1 MSLTT
6 TQRRVAAGM
15 AGGLATTLLVFSL
28 SASLHPV
35 DAKAV
40 GLNARLAVVAAAI
53 LAPALSLVISI
64 ARLAKHRFF
73 NAKDIDGSALTQ
85 GTDQARL
92 LQALL
97 QNTLEQTAIAIPVY
111 LCWGVVASHAMLA
124 MVAAAGILFLAGRLL
139 FFIGYSGGAASR
151 AFGFALTFYPTLVLL
166 IGCAWFLLR
175 RAFG

>member
-15 AGGLATTLLVFSL
+15 AGGLATTLLVFFL

-40 GLNARLAVVAAAI
+40 DLNARLAVVAAAI

-124 MVAAAGILFLAGRLL
+124 MVAAAGMLFLAGRLL

-151 AFGFALTFYPTLVLL
+151 AFGFSLTFYPTLVLL

>member
-15 AGGLATTLLVFSL
+15 AGGLATTLLVFFL

-40 GLNARLAVVAAAI
+40 DLNARLAVVAAAI

-124 MVAAAGILFLAGRLL
+124 MVAAAGILFLVGRLL

>member
-1 MSLTT
+1 
-6 TQRRVAAGM
+6 
-15 AGGLATTLLVFSL
+15 
-28 SASLHPV
+28 
-35 DAKAV
+35 
-40 GLNARLAVVAAAI
+40 
-53 LAPALSLVISI
+53 
-64 ARLAKHRFF
+64 
-73 NAKDIDGSALTQ
+73 
-85 GTDQARL
+85 L

>member
-1 MSLTT
+1 MFLTT

-15 AGGLATTLLVFSL
+15 AGGLATTLLVFFL

-124 MVAAAGILFLAGRLL
+124 MVAAAGILFLVGRLL